1 MNSRLHKCKLL
12 ESKESDMLQELR
24 ERGFKRR
31 IIIFRDTTTGFIY
44 RSGTIE
50 HYSKHRGE
58 YGDGQRWSRVEMTSG
73 HCGTK
78 MVKSRDDE

>member
-1 MNSRLHKCKLL
+1 MNSRSCECELL

-24 ERGFKRR
+24 EREFKRR
-31 IIIFRDTTTGFIY
+31 IIIFRDMTTGFIY
-44 RSGTIE
+44 RRGTIE

-58 YGDGQRWSRVEMTSG
+58 HGDGQRWSRVKMTSG

-78 MVKSRDDE
+78 TVKS